1 MKLSNGVELPLFG
14 LGTYASK
21 NQAEMANLIRAALD
35 AGYRHIDTAK
45 FYENE
50 KLIGDAL

>member
-1 MKLSNGVELPLFG
+1 MKLSNGVELPLVG

-21 NQAEMANLIRAALD
+21 NQAEMTNLIRAAFD